1 MNEIKNTLVQCPN
14 CGASHYFENYSIST
28 AIGFSPE
35 WKNGEEWKNKEY
47 CFNDPN
53 YYTTYCNCA
62 ECGSEF
68 FYTKHNG
75 EITTTLTKA
84 ANINTEKLKESISKT
99 QKSWSVSAEELN
111 KARIEYLKEEIER
124 LQKELERL
132 EFYGNY
138 IGTISNSTYK
148 TCSSCGE

>member
-14 CGASHYFENYSIST
+14 CGASHYFENYST
-28 AIGFSPE
+28 ATAMACYPE
-35 WKNGEEWKNKEY
+35 WKDGLY
-47 CFNDPN
+47 RFNDPN
-53 YYTTYCNCA
+53 YYTTNCSCA
-62 ECGSEF
+62 NCGSKF
-68 FYTKHNG
+68 SYTEHKG
-75 EITTTLTKA
+75 EITITLLDKQ
-84 ANINTEKLKESISKT
+84 NIDTEKLKESISET

-138 IGTISNSTYK
+138 LGTISDCSYK
-148 TCSSCGE
+148 SSCSCGE